1 MSGVLEADMNDT
13 IEVAQKE
20 LTELE
25 AEIAKKCEELLALA
39 YKLESFTWKH
49 RLYTKLKDNH
59 YELLNDSINAFYGC
73 WSESSEG
80 CS

>member
-1 MSGVLEADMNDT
+1 MSGVLEANMNDS

-25 AEIAKKCEELLALA
+25 AEIAKKHAELLALA
-39 YKLESFTWKH
+39 YKIESFTWKH

-59 YELLNDSINAFYGC
+59 YELLNDSINTFYGC